1 MRADPAPR
9 GAPMCHHAPV
19 LRRAL
24 LAVAVVLGF
33 ALAGFFAPARL
44 GWLSAAPAAADVLGA
59 SVATT
64 PSGPSMPEGF
74 VGVSFE
80 VRAVHQYTGNNPLA
94 IDPVLLNLLKGLAP
108 DQQPIIRIGGNST
121 DDSWW
126 PLKGVIPPGG
136 IYYPITTGWLRTTKA
151 LAADLNAKLILGV
164 NLAAGRP
171 AIAAA
176 EGRAYISGIG
186 SKYIDALEI
195 GNEPNLFPVFSWY
208 KDRNGNVY
216 RSRPRSYSLN
226 DYIQQFKQWAK
237 VLPNVALAG
246 PAASNPKWM
255 TKLSS
260 FVTAAPRLKLVTY
273 HRYPLRGCTTDPK
286 DPSFPS
292 IPNLLLDS
300 SSAGLAAGV
309 KPFVTV
315 AGKHDLPLRIA
326 EMNSA
331 SCEGAKGVSDTFA
344 SALWALDTMFN
355 FAKVG
360 VQGVNF
366 HMLPGSNYE
375 LFTPSQTASGS
386 WQANVAPEYYGLT
399 LFAQAFPPGA
409 QLLNVKAPSGPT
421 KVWAT
426 KAADGTIHVV
436 VINQDATNEHDV
448 AVTVP
453 GQTTPG
459 TIVSMTA
466 PSIDATSGVSIGG
479 QTFGAETSTGTL
491 PGPGIAATA
500 TPASGVYTIPA
511 PAATAEML
519 TIPPVS
525 ATAPTTTT
533 STTTTSTTTTPATTT
548 SDRGR

>member
-1 MRADPAPR
+1 V
-9 GAPMCHHAPV
+9 CHDAAV
-19 LRRAL
+19 LVRRAL
-24 LAVAVVLGF
+24 PIMAA
-33 ALAGFFAPARL
+33 ALAALSLWATAAR
-44 GWLSAAPAAADVLGA
+44 ADVLSA

-64 PSGPSMPEGF
+64 PSGPAMPEGF

-108 DQQPIIRIGGNST
+108 DQAPIIRIGGNST

-126 PLKGVIPPGG
+126 PLKGMIPPGG

-151 LAADLNAKLILGV
+151 LAADLNAKLILGI

-176 EGRAYISGIG
+176 EGRAFVSGIG

-195 GNEPNLFPVFSWY
+195 GNEPNLYSGFSWY
-208 KDRNGNVY
+208 KDRNGHVY
-216 RSRPRSYSLN
+216 RSRARSYN
-226 DYIQQFKQWAK
+226 FADYIQQFKQWAQ
-237 VLPNVALAG
+237 VLPNVRLAG
-246 PAASNPKWM
+246 PAASNPTWM
-255 TKLSS
+255 AQLGK
-260 FVTAAPRLKLVTY
+260 FVTAAPRLGLVTY
-273 HRYPLRGCTTDPK
+273 HRYPLRACTTDPS
-286 DPSFPS
+286 DPTFPS
-292 IPNLLLDS
+292 IPNLLADS
-300 SSAGLAAGV
+300 SSTGLAAGV
-309 KPFVTV
+309 KSFVAV
-315 AGKHDLPLRIA
+315 AGRHHLPLRIG

-386 WQANVAPEYYGLT
+386 WQAFVHPEYYGLA

-409 QLLNVKAPSGPT
+409 QLLNVTAPSGPT

-436 VINQDATNEHDV
+436 VINQDPANEHDV

-459 TIVSMTA
+459 TLESLTA
-466 PSIDATSGVSIGG
+466 PSVSATSGVALGG
-479 QTFGAETSTGTL
+479 QTFGSETSTGTL
-491 PGPGIAATA
+491 PAPAVTTPA
-500 TPASGVYTIPA
+500 TPASSVYTIPA
-511 PAATAEML
+511 PAASATML
-519 TIPPVS
+519 TIPAA
-525 ATAPTTTT
+525 ATP
-533 STTTTSTTTTPATTT
+533 
-548 SDRGR
+548 SDR